1 MMWCREDSP
10 QQSDSQQI
18 ATRSRL
24 NEQGFSSSR
33 NLPRNAHI
41 PRRRWRIAWLLGIG
55 VLVNFF
61 DRVNLSVSHDSL
73 IAAFGISNVVFGYLS
88 SSYNWT
94 YALCQ
99 LPIGVVLD
107 KLGVRRVGRIGTFIW
122 SAASFAA
129 SAAPN
134 LSAFFGARFLLG
146 VGEAPTFPAN
156 AKAIGLWFPQS
167 ERSFATSLNDSAA
180 KLASAIGVPVIGIVL
195 IHSGWR
201 WSFAFTGAIS
211 LAYFF
216 LFWRVYRDPDE
227 DPELTEIERL
237 YIEDQAAT
245 LAAPDRVLTAP
256 GQVEE
261 RSSSLR
267 QLLSQRKVLGL
278 ALGFGAYNY
287 VFFLLLYW
295 LPAYLSST
303 LHIDLLHSFI
313 YTSVPWFAATAT
325 DLAFGGFL
333 VDFLVQRGFGQSAVR
348 RTVLIGGTAFGL
360 GILGAAHAHSASQ
373 ALIWITVSL
382 SGLAAAA
389 PVAWSLP
396 SLIAHRP
403 DVGKVGGIIN
413 FSGQVSG
420 IAASILTGYL
430 VSARHTYAAAFA
442 LAAAYLAIG
451 IAGYLFLL
459 GRIEPPPLEPNAT

>member
-1 MMWCREDSP
+1 
-10 QQSDSQQI
+10 
-18 ATRSRL
+18 L
-24 NEQGFSSSR
+24 NDQGSSSSR
-33 NLPRNAHI
+33 NPPRHASL

-73 IAAFGISNVVFGYLS
+73 IAAFGISDVVFGYLS

-107 KLGVRRVGRIGTFIW
+107 KLGVRRVGRIGTVLW

-134 LSAFFGARFLLG
+134 LSAFFGARLLLG
-146 VGEAPTFPAN
+146 VGEAPTFPSN
-156 AKAIGLWFPQS
+156 AKAIGLWFPER
-167 ERSFATSLNDSAA
+167 ERSLATSLNDSAA
-180 KLASAIGVPVIGIVL
+180 KFASAIGVPVIGIVL
-195 IHSGWR
+195 IHAGWR

-211 LAYFF
+211 FAYFL

-237 YIEDQAAT
+237 HIEDRVAFSAT
-245 LAAPDRVLTAP
+245 SDGIDEP
-256 GQVEE
+256 
-261 RSSSLR
+261 SSSLG

-295 LPAYLSST
+295 LPAYLSSA
-303 LHIDLLHSFI
+303 LHIDLLHSFL
-313 YTSVPWFAATAT
+313 YTSVPWFVATAT
-325 DLAFGGFL
+325 DLAIGGFL

-360 GILGAAHAHSASQ
+360 GILGAAHVHSASQ

-396 SLIAHRP
+396 SFIARRP

-442 LAAAYLAIG
+442 VAAAYLAIG

-459 GRIEPPPLEPNAT
+459 GTIELPPLAPDAP

>member
-1 MMWCREDSP
+1 
-10 QQSDSQQI
+10 
-18 ATRSRL
+18 L
-24 NEQGFSSSR
+24 NDQDSSSAR
-33 NLPRNAHI
+33 NSPHSARL
-41 PRRRWRIAWLLGIG
+41 PRRRWRVAWLLGIG

-73 IAAFGISNVVFGYLS
+73 IGAFGISDVAFGYLS

-107 KLGVRRVGRIGTFIW
+107 KLGVRRVGRIGTLIW

-129 SAAPN
+129 SVAPN
-134 LSAFFGARFLLG
+134 LNAFFGARLLLG
-146 VGEAPTFPAN
+146 VGESPTFPSN
-156 AKAIGLWFPQS
+156 SKAIGLWFPER

-180 KLASAIGVPVIGIVL
+180 KFASAIGVPIIGIVL

-211 LAYFF
+211 FAYFL

-227 DPELTEIERL
+227 DPKLTEIERN
-237 YIEDQAAT
+237 YIEGRPVEDIAASI
-245 LAAPDRVLTAP
+245 AAPGLRPDFGPALSP
-256 GQVEE
+256 DLNEE
-261 RSSSLR
+261 RPTPLGE
-267 QLLSQRKVLGL
+267 LLSQRKVLGL

-295 LPAYLSST
+295 LPAYLSSA
-303 LHIDLLHSFI
+303 LHIDLLHSFL
-313 YTSVPWFAATAT
+313 YTSVPWLLATAT
-325 DLAFGGFL
+325 DLAIGGFL
-333 VDFLVQRGFGQSAVR
+333 VDFLVQRGLSQSAVR
-348 RTVLIGGTAFGL
+348 RIVLIGGTAFGL
-360 GILGAAHAHSASQ
+360 GIMGAAHAHTPTQ
-373 ALIWITVSL
+373 ALIWITISL

-396 SLIAHRP
+396 SFIAHRP

-413 FSGQVSG
+413 FCGQVSG

-430 VSARHTYAAAFA
+430 VSARHSYSTAFA
-442 LAAAYLAIG
+442 VAAGYLAIG
-451 IAGYLFLL
+451 IAAYIFLL
-459 GRIEPPPLEPNAT
+459 GTIELPPLEPDLA

>member
-1 MMWCREDSP
+1 
-10 QQSDSQQI
+10 
-18 ATRSRL
+18 L
-24 NEQGFSSSR
+24 NHQGSSSSQ
-33 NLPRNAHI
+33 NSPPNARL

-73 IAAFGISNVVFGYLS
+73 IAAFGISDVVFGYLS

-146 VGEAPTFPAN
+146 IGEAPTFPSN
-156 AKAIGLWFPQS
+156 AKAIGLWFPER
-167 ERSFATSLNDSAA
+167 ERSFATSLNDAAA
-180 KLASAIGVPVIGIVL
+180 KFASAIGVPVIGVVL
-195 IHSGWR
+195 IHAGWR

-211 LAYFF
+211 FAYFL
-216 LFWRVYRDPDE
+216 LFWRVYRDPNE

-237 YIEDQAAT
+237 YIEDQDA
-245 LAAPDRVLTAP
+245 LAASERP
-256 GQVEE
+256 EE
-261 RSSSLR
+261 RSSSLG

-295 LPAYLSST
+295 LPAYLSSA
-303 LHIDLLHSFI
+303 LHIDLLHSFL
-313 YTSVPWFAATAT
+313 YTSVPWFVATAT
-325 DLAFGGFL
+325 DLAIGGFL

-360 GILGAAHAHSASQ
+360 GILGAAHAHSPSQ

-396 SLIAHRP
+396 SFIARRP

-413 FSGQVSG
+413 FCGQVSG

-430 VSARHTYAAAFA
+430 VSAHHSYASAFA
-442 LAAAYLAIG
+442 VAAAYLAIG
-451 IAGYLFLL
+451 IAAYLFLL
-459 GRIEPPPLEPNAT
+459 GRIELPPLAPDAA

>member
-1 MMWCREDSP
+1 
-10 QQSDSQQI
+10 
-18 ATRSRL
+18 L
-24 NEQGFSSSR
+24 KEQDSSSAR
-33 NLPRNAHI
+33 NPAYPDRL

-73 IAAFGISNVVFGYLS
+73 ISAFGISDVVFGYLS

-99 LPIGVVLD
+99 LPIGVFLD

-129 SAAPN
+129 AAAPN
-134 LSAFFGARFLLG
+134 LNAFFGARLLLG
-146 VGEAPTFPAN
+146 VGESPTFPAN
-156 AKAIGLWFPQS
+156 SKAIGLWFPER

-180 KLASAIGVPVIGIVL
+180 KFASAIGVPVIGIVL

-211 LAYFF
+211 LAYFL
-216 LFWRVYRDPDE
+216 LFWRVYRDPGE
-227 DPELTEIERL
+227 DPELTERERL
-237 YIEDQAAT
+237 YIEDRGASQAA
-245 LAAPDRVLTAP
+245 PHP
-256 GQVEE
+256 GEE
-261 RSSSLR
+261 ISSPLF
-267 QLLSQRKVLGL
+267 QLLSQPKVLGL

-295 LPAYLSST
+295 LPAYLSSA
-303 LHIDLLHSFI
+303 LHVDLLHSFL
-313 YTSVPWFAATAT
+313 YTSVPWFVATAT
-325 DLAFGGFL
+325 DLAIGGFL
-333 VDFLVQRGFGQSAVR
+333 VDFLVQRGFSQSAVR

-360 GILGAAHAHSASQ
+360 GILGAAHAHSPSQ

-396 SLIAHRP
+396 SFIARRP

-420 IAASILTGYL
+420 IVASILTGYL
-430 VSARHTYAAAFA
+430 VSAHHSYASAFA
-442 LAAAYLAIG
+442 VAAGYLAVG

-459 GRIEPPPLEPNAT
+459 GRIEQPRLAPRAA

>member
-1 MMWCREDSP
+1 MD
-10 QQSDSQQI
+10 D
-18 ATRSRL
+18 
-24 NEQGFSSSR
+24 QGSSSVR
-33 NLPRNAHI
+33 NSLRPAGL

-73 IAAFGISNVVFGYLS
+73 IAAFGISDVVFGYLS

-129 SAAPN
+129 AAAPN
-134 LSAFFGARFLLG
+134 LNAFFGARLLLG
-146 VGEAPTFPAN
+146 VGESPTFPAN
-156 AKAIGLWFPQS
+156 GKAIGLWFPEH
-167 ERSFATSLNDSAA
+167 ERSLATSLNDSAA
-180 KLASAIGVPVIGIVL
+180 KFASAIGVPVIGIVL
-195 IHSGWR
+195 IHAGWR

-211 LAYFF
+211 FAYFL
-216 LFWRVYRDPDE
+216 LFWRVYRDPAE
-227 DPELTEIERL
+227 DPELTEAERL
-237 YIEDQAAT
+237 HIEDRPIEGHSTNERNAAS
-245 LAAPDRVLTAP
+245 AAPNLS
-256 GQVEE
+256 EE
-261 RSSSLR
+261 RSTPLVG
-267 QLLSQRKVLGL
+267 LLSQRKVLGL
-278 ALGFGAYNY
+278 AIGFGSYNY

-295 LPAYLSST
+295 LPAYLSSA
-303 LHIDLLHSFI
+303 LHIDLLHSFL
-313 YTSVPWFAATAT
+313 YTSLPWLLATTT
-325 DLAFGGFL
+325 DLLFGGFL
-333 VDFLVQRGFGQSAVR
+333 VDYLVQHGRNQSAVR

-396 SLIAHRP
+396 SFIARRP

-413 FSGQVSG
+413 FCGQVSG

-430 VSARHTYAAAFA
+430 VSAHHSYASAFA
-442 LAAAYLAIG
+442 VAAAYLAIG
-451 IAGYLFLL
+451 IAAYLFLL
-459 GRIEPPPLEPNAT
+459 GRIELPPLAPDAA

>member
-1 MMWCREDSP
+1 M
-10 QQSDSQQI
+10 
-18 ATRSRL
+18 
-24 NEQGFSSSR
+24 NEQGSYSAR
-33 NLPRNAHI
+33 NPPRHATL

-73 IAAFGISNVVFGYLS
+73 IAAFGISDVVFGYLS
-88 SSYNWT
+88 SAYNWT
-94 YALCQ
+94 YGLCQ
-99 LPIGVVLD
+99 VPIGVVLD

-129 SAAPN
+129 SVAPN
-134 LSAFFGARFLLG
+134 LSAFFGARLLLG
-146 VGEAPTFPAN
+146 VGESPTFPAN
-156 AKAIGLWFPQS
+156 AKAIGLWFPS
-167 ERSFATSLNDSAA
+167 RERSLATSLNDAAA

-211 LAYFF
+211 FAYFL
-216 LFWRVYRDPDE
+216 LFWRVYRDPAE
-227 DPELTEIERL
+227 DPELTESERL
-237 YIEDQAAT
+237 YIEDRDGS
-245 LAAPDRVLTAP
+245 LAAPAR
-256 GQVEE
+256 VEE
-261 RSSSLR
+261 HSSSLGH
-267 QLLSQRKVLGL
+267 LLSQRKVIGL

-295 LPAYLSST
+295 LPAYLSSA
-303 LHIDLLHSFI
+303 LHIDLLHSFL
-313 YTSVPWFAATAT
+313 YTSVPWFLATAT
-325 DLAFGGFL
+325 DVAIGGWL
-333 VDFLVQRGFGQSAVR
+333 VDFLVQRGRSQSAVR
-348 RTVLIGGTAFGL
+348 RVVLIGGTAFGL
-360 GILGAAHAHSASQ
+360 GILGAAHARSASQ

-396 SLIAHRP
+396 SFIAHRP

-430 VSARHTYAAAFA
+430 VSARHSYAAPFA
-442 LAAAYLAIG
+442 VAAAYLAVG

-459 GRIEPPPLEPNAT
+459 GRIELPPRAPDAA

>member
-1 MMWCREDSP
+1 MKWCRG
-10 QQSDSQQI
+10 
-18 ATRSRL
+18 RSARL
-24 NEQGFSSSR
+24 SEREHFTARKRLKEQDSSSAR
-33 NLPRNAHI
+33 NPAHHAGL

-73 IAAFGISNVVFGYLS
+73 ISAFGISDVVFGYLS

-129 SAAPN
+129 AVAPN
-134 LSAFFGARFLLG
+134 LNAFFGARLLLG
-146 VGEAPTFPAN
+146 VGESPTFPAN
-156 AKAIGLWFPQS
+156 SKAIGLWFPER

-180 KLASAIGVPVIGIVL
+180 KFASAIGVPVIGIVL

-211 LAYFF
+211 LAYFL
-216 LFWRVYRDPDE
+216 LFWCVYRDPSE
-227 DPELTEIERL
+227 DPELTERERL
-237 YIEDQAAT
+237 YIEDTGASQAAPH
-245 LAAPDRVLTAP
+245 LGKEA
-256 GQVEE
+256 
-261 RSSSLR
+261 SSPLWK
-267 QLLSQRKVLGL
+267 LLFRRKVLGL

-295 LPAYLSST
+295 LPAYLSSA
-303 LHIDLLHSFI
+303 LHVDLLHSFL

-325 DLAFGGFL
+325 DLAIGGFL
-333 VDFLVQRGFGQSAVR
+333 VDYLVQRGFSQSAVR

-360 GILGAAHAHSASQ
+360 GILGAAHAHSPSQ

-396 SLIAHRP
+396 SFIARRP

-420 IAASILTGYL
+420 IVA
-430 VSARHTYAAAFA
+430 
-442 LAAAYLAIG
+442 
-451 IAGYLFLL
+451 
-459 GRIEPPPLEPNAT
+459 

>member
-1 MMWCREDSP
+1 M
-10 QQSDSQQI
+10 
-18 ATRSRL
+18 
-24 NEQGFSSSR
+24 NHQGSSSSQ
-33 NLPRNAHI
+33 NSPPNARL

-73 IAAFGISNVVFGYLS
+73 IAAFGISDVVFGYLS

-146 VGEAPTFPAN
+146 IGEAPTFPSN
-156 AKAIGLWFPQS
+156 AKAIGLWFPER
-167 ERSFATSLNDSAA
+167 ERSFATSLNDAAA
-180 KLASAIGVPVIGIVL
+180 KFASAIGVPVIGVVL

-211 LAYFF
+211 LAYFL
-216 LFWRVYRDPDE
+216 LFWRVYRDPNE

-237 YIEDQAAT
+237 YIEDQDAS
-245 LAAPDRVLTAP
+245 LAASERP
-256 GQVEE
+256 EE
-261 RSSSLR
+261 RSSSLG

-295 LPAYLSST
+295 LPAYLSSA
-303 LHIDLLHSFI
+303 LHIDLLHSFL
-313 YTSVPWFAATAT
+313 YTSVPWFVATAT

-360 GILGAAHAHSASQ
+360 GILGAAHAHSPSQ

-396 SLIAHRP
+396 SFIARRP

-413 FSGQVSG
+413 FCGQVSG

-430 VSARHTYAAAFA
+430 VSAHHSYASAFA
-442 LAAAYLAIG
+442 VAAAYLAIG
-451 IAGYLFLL
+451 IAAYLFLL
-459 GRIEPPPLEPNAT
+459 GRIELPPLAPDAA

>member
-1 MMWCREDSP
+1 LNDQDSY
-10 QQSDSQQI
+10 S
-18 ATRSRL
+18 A
-24 NEQGFSSSR
+24 R
-33 NLPRNAHI
+33 NPSRNAHL

-73 IAAFGISNVVFGYLS
+73 IAAFGISDVVFGYLS

-129 SAAPN
+129 AAAPN
-134 LSAFFGARFLLG
+134 LNAFFGARLLLG
-146 VGEAPTFPAN
+146 VGESPTFPAN
-156 AKAIGLWFPQS
+156 SKAIGLWFPER

-180 KLASAIGVPVIGIVL
+180 KFASAIGVPIIGIVL

-211 LAYFF
+211 FAYFL

-227 DPELTEIERL
+227 DPELTEIERD
-237 YIEDQAAT
+237 YIEGRPIEDLAASR
-245 LAAPDRVLTAP
+245 AAPDLGRDFSPNPVPDLSEDRP
-256 GQVEE
+256 
-261 RSSSLR
+261 SSLGE
-267 QLLSQRKVLGL
+267 LLSRRKVLGL
-278 ALGFGAYNY
+278 AVGFGAYNY

-295 LPAYLSST
+295 LPAYLSSA
-303 LHIDLLHSFI
+303 LHIDLLHSFL
-313 YTSVPWFAATAT
+313 YTSVPWLLATAT
-325 DLAFGGFL
+325 DLAIGGFL
-333 VDFLVQRGFGQSAVR
+333 VDFLVQRGFSQSAVR

-360 GILGAAHAHSASQ
+360 GILGAAHAHSALQ
-373 ALIWITVSL
+373 ALIWITVCL
-382 SGLAAAA
+382 GGLAAAA

-396 SLIAHRP
+396 SFIARRP

-413 FSGQVSG
+413 FCGQVSG

-430 VSARHTYAAAFA
+430 VSAHHSYSAAFA
-442 LAAAYLAIG
+442 VAAGYLAIG
-451 IAGYLFLL
+451 IAAYLFLL
-459 GRIEPPPLEPNAT
+459 GRIELPPLEPDLA

>member
-1 MMWCREDSP
+1 M
-10 QQSDSQQI
+10 
-18 ATRSRL
+18 
-24 NEQGFSSSR
+24 NHQGSSSSQ
-33 NLPRNAHI
+33 NSPPNARL

-73 IAAFGISNVVFGYLS
+73 IAAFGISDVVFGYLS

-146 VGEAPTFPAN
+146 IGEAPTFPSN
-156 AKAIGLWFPQS
+156 AKAIGLWFPER
-167 ERSFATSLNDSAA
+167 ERSFATSLNDAAA
-180 KLASAIGVPVIGIVL
+180 KFASAIGVPVIGVVL
-195 IHSGWR
+195 IHAGWR

-211 LAYFF
+211 FAYFL
-216 LFWRVYRDPDE
+216 LFWRVYRDPNE

-237 YIEDQAAT
+237 YIEDQDAS
-245 LAAPDRVLTAP
+245 LAASERP
-256 GQVEE
+256 EE
-261 RSSSLR
+261 RSSSLG

-295 LPAYLSST
+295 LPAYLSSA
-303 LHIDLLHSFI
+303 LHIDLLHSFL
-313 YTSVPWFAATAT
+313 YTSVPWFVATAT
-325 DLAFGGFL
+325 DLAFGGSL

-360 GILGAAHAHSASQ
+360 GILGAAHAHSPSQ

-396 SLIAHRP
+396 SFIARRP

-413 FSGQVSG
+413 FCGQVSG

-430 VSARHTYAAAFA
+430 VSAHHSYASAFA
-442 LAAAYLAIG
+442 VAAAYLAIG
-451 IAGYLFLL
+451 IAAYLFLL
-459 GRIEPPPLEPNAT
+459 GRIELPPLAPDAA